1 MRIVC
6 LGGGPAGLY
15 FSILM
20 KQANPSHQ
28 ITLYERNKPDDTF
41 GWGVVFSDAT
51 LDVFAAADPLS
62 HAEIARGMRHWD
74 DCAIHFKGRRIVSG
88 GHGYCGI
95 GRHRLLDILQRRARD
110 LGVRLI
116 FEADVDVGD
125 ESAPPELADADLIVA
140 ADGVNSQTRGR
151 YAEQFKPD
159 IELRKCRYIWLG
171 SRLKLDAF
179 TFITEPSEWGWFQV
193 HAYPFDADTSTFIV
207 ECREETWR
215 SAGLDKL
222 DPAGSVAFCEK
233 LFARHLQ
240 GSPLL
245 CNAQHQR
252 GSAWLN
258 FNRVSCEKW
267 HYRNVVLLGDA
278 AHTAHFS
285 IGSGTKLA
293 MEDAIALSRTLNADP
308 GRKAGNLERALQR
321 YQTERSREVLR
332 LQSAARNR
340 MEWFENLARYTHL
353 EPEQFAY
360 SLLTGSQRLGHEN
373 LRLRDPAYID
383 GVETWLAAQS
393 CAVKHAGQH
402 LPPMFTPFRLRGLT
416 LKNRVVVSPMAM
428 YSCRDG
434 LPGDFH
440 LVHLGSRAL
449 GGAGLVMT
457 EMTAIS
463 PQARITP
470 GCAGIWDARQMAAWQ
485 RIVDFVHQTPD
496 ARIGLQLGH
505 AGPKGSTQLGWQQ
518 MDEPLDSGN
527 WPLLAASAIAYGPHN
542 QTPRAMTREDMDEV
556 RDAFV
561 AATRRA
567 ARAGFDLLE
576 LHCAHGYLLSSFI
589 SPLTNRRGDEYG
601 GSLENRL
608 RYPLEVCRA
617 MRIEWPA
624 ERPLAVRISAHDWAP
639 GGTTADDAVAIARM
653 FRAAGADL
661 IDVSS
666 GQTTRAAQPVYGRMY
681 QTPFADRIRNEV
693 RMATMAV
700 GNIHEADHVNTIIA
714 AGRADLCA
722 IGRPHLAD
730 PAWTLHAAAQQGY
743 RDIAWPPQYL
753 NGQAQ
758 LERNLERAHQD
769 AQTSPSRTA
778 EPQPR

>member
-20 KQANPSHQ
+20 KQADPSHE

-51 LDVFAAADPLS
+51 LDTLAAADPVS
-62 HAEIARGMRHWD
+62 HAEIERSMRHWD
-74 DCAIHFKGRRIVSG
+74 DCAIHFKSRRIVSG
-88 GHGYCGI
+88 GHGYSGI
-95 GRHRLLDILQRRARD
+95 GRQKLLDILQARAAG
-110 LGVRLI
+110 LGVRLV
-116 FEADVDVGD
+116 FETDIDPGNL
-125 ESAPPELADADLIVA
+125 PPAVARADLIVA
-140 ADGVNSQTRGR
+140 ADGVHSPMRTLHADHFR
-151 YAEQFKPD
+151 PD
-159 IELRKCRYIWLG
+159 IDPRKCRYIWLG
-171 SRLKLDAF
+171 ATLKLDAF

-193 HAYPFDADTSTFIV
+193 HAYPFDAQTSTFIV

-215 SAGLDKL
+215 AAGLDRL
-222 DPAGSVAFCEK
+222 DAAGSVAFCEK
-233 LFARHLQ
+233 LFAGHLQ
-240 GSPLL
+240 GHPLI

-258 FNRVSCEKW
+258 FNRVFCEQW
-267 HYRNVVLLGDA
+267 HHGNIVLIGDA

-293 MEDAIALSRTLNADP
+293 MEDAIALCRRLSADVDRNAT
-308 GRKAGNLERALQR
+308 GLGRALQR
-321 YQTERSREVLR
+321 YQAERSHEVLR

-340 MEWFENLARYTHL
+340 MEWFENVARYTHL
-353 EPEQFAY
+353 APEQFAY
-360 SLLTGSQRLGHEN
+360 SLLTGSQRLGHDN
-373 LRLRDPAYID
+373 LRLRDPVYID
-383 GVETWLAAQS
+383 GIESWLAERSGAR
-393 CAVKHAGQH
+393 KHAGQA
-402 LPPMFTPFRLRGLT
+402 LPPMFTPFRLRELT

-434 LPGDFH
+434 LPDDFH

-457 EMTAIS
+457 EMTAVS

-470 GCAGIWDARQMAAWQ
+470 GCAGLWDARQMAAWQ
-485 RIVDFVHQTPD
+485 RIVDFVHHTPG
-496 ARIGLQLGH
+496 AKIGLQLGH
-505 AGPKGSTQLGWQQ
+505 SGPKGSTQLGWQQ
-518 MDEPLDSGN
+518 IDEPLASGN
-527 WPLLAASAIAYGPHN
+527 WPLLAASAGPYGPHN
-542 QTPRAMTREDMDEV
+542 QTPRAMTRADMDEV

-567 ARAGFDLLE
+567 ALAGFDLLE
-576 LHCAHGYLLSSFI
+576 LHCAHGYLLASFI
-589 SPLTNRRGDEYG
+589 SPLTNRRDDEYG

-617 MRIEWPA
+617 MRVEWPA

-639 GGTTADDAVAIARM
+639 GGTTADDAVAIAQL
-653 FRAAGADL
+653 FRDAGVDL

-700 GNIHEADHVNTIIA
+700 GNIFEADHVNTIVA

-730 PAWTLHAAAQQGY
+730 PAWTLHAAAAQGY
-743 RDIAWPPQYL
+743 RDLDWPPQYL
-753 NGQAQ
+753 GGKDQ
-758 LERNLERAHQD
+758 LERRLERVEPATPP
-769 AQTSPSRTA
+769 ART
-778 EPQPR
+778 PR